1 MTRIMSRVA
10 VTAMLVAGSLAV
22 HGAISMPAARAG
34 GGCHTEASTAKG
46 ISVQLS
52 ELCFQPTVLYARA
65 GQAVT
70 WTNMDAGTAHNVT
83 GVGFSWA
90 SNGDLFTGGSF
101 THRFDEEGVYP
112 YACTIH
118 PGMVGAVV
126 VGTPS
131 LPGTSVGSLAPPVP
145 TPGQAEPGA
154 QPSVDRETPNGF
166 WRMAGIV
173 AGALAVAASAL
184 FGLQLLQR
192 RRSRTASAG

>member
-10 VTAMLVAGSLAV
+10 VTAMLVAGSMTV
-22 HGAISMPAARAG
+22 FGAISVPAARAG
-34 GGCHTEASTAKG
+34 GSCHTAANSAKG

-52 ELCFQPTVLYARA
+52 ELCFQPTVLYAKA
-65 GQAVT
+65 GQTVT
-70 WTNMDAGTAHNVT
+70 WTNTDAGTAHNVT

-90 SNGDLFTGGSF
+90 STGDLFTGDSF
-101 THRFDEEGVYP
+101 KHRFDTEGVYP

-131 LPGTSVGSLAPPVP
+131 VPGSSVGALAPPVP
-145 TPGQAEPGA
+145 APGQAAPRA
-154 QPSVDRETPNGF
+154 QPSVDRETANGF
-166 WRMAGIV
+166 WRTAGLV
-173 AGALAVAASAL
+173 AGALAVAAMAL
-184 FGLQLLQR
+184 VGLQLLQR